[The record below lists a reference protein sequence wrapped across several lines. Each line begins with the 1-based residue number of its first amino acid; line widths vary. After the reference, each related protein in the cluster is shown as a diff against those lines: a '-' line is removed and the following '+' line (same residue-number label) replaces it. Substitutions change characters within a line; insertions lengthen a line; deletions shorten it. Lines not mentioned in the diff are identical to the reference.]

1 MYSLLGRRPA
11 VLILLMVLGMAG
23 TGGAAPTS
31 GTIELSVDA
40 SEVAR
45 KILHAKLV
53 IPAQAGTVTLRYPKW
68 IPGEH
73 GPTGPIKDVTGIK
86 VTAGGKSVS
95 WSHVSEDVNTLQ
107 IEAPGEGRL
116 EVALDVILP
125 PSSVEGFS
133 SAASSTDD
141 LLVLAWNQVLVYPSG
156 TPISEL
162 RYKASLTLPEGWKF
176 GTALPVAAR
185 AGRTTHFAE
194 VSLETLVDSP
204 VLCGEHFREIP
215 LGVVGGVPHFV
226 EMAADSEA
234 AMEPKPETRE
244 AWGRLIREGQALFGA
259 RHYGSY
265 RFLLTLSD
273 GVAHFG
279 LEHHE
284 SSDDRVKERTL
295 LEEEQTKSS
304 ATLLPHEYVHSW
316 NGKYRRPLPMISD
329 DFQGPL
335 DTSMLWVYEGLTQYL
350 GQILTARSGLWTQ
363 EDFRDKLAQI
373 GDWAGH
379 QTGRT
384 WRSLED
390 TALSAQ
396 LLFEARDDWEAWR
409 RGTDFYD
416 ESVLIWLDADTLIRE
431 KTAGRKSLT
440 DFCRKFHG
448 GESGPPMVRPYT
460 FEDLVATLNEV
471 LPYDWSS
478 FLRQRVESTSPYPP
492 LEGLTRSGWRLT
504 YSDKPSE
511 LQKAYEESR
520 KEVDLTASLGLVV
533 KEDGTIKDIVPGK
546 PVYQA
551 GMGPGMKLVAV
562 NSRRYSKERLRE
574 AIAASKGQRIE
585 LLVEN
590 GDYIKS
596 YSIDYKDGEKYPRL
610 ERIPGKKDLLSLI
623 LESRSPAA
631 APTR

>member
-1 MYSLLGRRPA
+1 MYSLLGRRSA
-11 VLILLMVLGMAG
+11 VLILLMLVVGMAG
-23 TGGAAPTS
+23 TGGAAPIS
-31 GTIELSVDA
+31 GPIELSVDA

-45 KILHAKLV
+45 KILHAKLL
-53 IPAQAGTVTLRYPKW
+53 IPAQEGTVTLLYPKW

-73 GPTGPIKDVTGIK
+73 GPTGPIKDVAGIK
-86 VTAGGKSVS
+86 VTAGGKSVP
-95 WSHVSEDVNTLQ
+95 WSHVSEDVSTLR
-107 IEAPGEGRL
+107 IEAPAGAGRL

-125 PSSVEGFS
+125 PSTVEGFS

-141 LLVLAWNQVLVYPSG
+141 LLVLNWNQVLVYPAG
-156 TPISEL
+156 TPVQQL
-162 RYKASLTLPEGWKF
+162 RYKANLTLPENWKLA
-176 GTALPVAAR
+176 TALPIAAR
-185 AGRTTHFAE
+185 AGRTTRFAE

-204 VLCGEHFREIP
+204 VLCGEHHREVP
-215 LGVVGGVPHFV
+215 LGVVDGVPHFV
-226 EMAADSEA
+226 EMVADGEA

-259 RHYGSY
+259 RHYNSY

-295 LEEEQTKSS
+295 LEEELTRSS

-316 NGKYRRPLPMISD
+316 NGKYRRPQPMIGD

-363 EDFRDKLAQI
+363 EDYRDKLALI
-373 GDWAGH
+373 ADWAAN

-431 KTAGRKSLT
+431 KSGGKKSLT

-448 GESGPPMVRPYT
+448 GKSGSPEVRPYT

-471 LPYDWSS
+471 VPYDWTS

-492 LEGLTRSGWRLT
+492 LEGLKRSGWRLT
-504 YSDKPSE
+504 YADKPSE
-511 LQKAYEESR
+511 LQKAYDASR
-520 KEVDLTASLGLVV
+520 KEVDLASSLGVV
-533 KEDGTIKDIVPGK
+533 LREDGTIKDIVPGK
-546 PVYQA
+546 PAYRA
-551 GMGPGMKLVAV
+551 GIGPGMKVVAV
-562 NSRRYSKERLRE
+562 NGRRYSKERIRE
-574 AIAASKGQRIE
+574 AVEASREAAQGIE

-590 GDYIKS
+590 GEYIKT
-596 YSIDYKDGEKYPRL
+596 YPVDYKDGAKYPRL
-610 ERIPGKKDLLSLI
+610 ERIPGTKDLLSQI
-623 LESRSPAA
+623 IESHTS
-631 APTR
+631 

>member
-1 MYSLLGRRPA
+1 MKSLLGRRSA
-11 VLILLMVLGMAG
+11 VLVLLVFLGAG
-23 TGGAAPTS
+23 GTRGASPSAGP
-31 GTIELSVDA
+31 IELSVDA

-45 KILHAKLV
+45 KILHVKLV
-53 IPAQAGTVTLRYPKW
+53 IPAQEGTVTLLYPKW

-86 VTAGGKSVS
+86 ATAGGKSIP
-95 WSHVSEDVNTLQ
+95 WSHTSEDVNTLHV
-107 IEAPGEGRL
+107 EAPAGAGRV

-141 LLVLAWNQVLVYPSG
+141 LLVLAWNQVLLYPAG
-156 TPISEL
+156 TPISQL
-162 RYKASLTLPEGWKF
+162 RYKANLTLPEGWKI
-176 GTALPVAAR
+176 GTALPIATR
-185 AGRTTHFAE
+185 AGRTTRFAE

-204 VLCGEHFREIP
+204 VLCGEHFREVP
-215 LGVVGGVPHFV
+215 LGVVGGAPHFV

-234 AMEPKPETRE
+234 AMEPKHETRE
-244 AWGRLIREGQALFGA
+244 SWGRLIREGQALFGA
-259 RHYGSY
+259 RHYDSY

-279 LEHHE
+279 LEHHQ

-295 LEEEQTKSS
+295 LEEELTRSS

-316 NGKYRRPLPMISD
+316 NGKYRRPEPMVSD

-363 EDFRDKLAQI
+363 EDFRDKLAMI
-373 GDWAGH
+373 ADWASN

-384 WRSLED
+384 WRPLED

-440 DFCRKFHG
+440 DFCRRFHG
-448 GESGPPMVRPYT
+448 GESGAPQVRPYT
-460 FEDLVATLNEV
+460 FEDVVATLNEV
-471 LPYDWSS
+471 LPYDWTT

-504 YSDKPSE
+504 FADKPSE
-511 LQKAYEESR
+511 LQKAYEASR
-520 KEVDLTASLGLVV
+520 KEVDVTSSLGLTLR
-533 KEDGTIKDIVPGK
+533 EDGSIKDIVPGK
-546 PVYQA
+546 PAYRA

-562 NSRRYSKERLRE
+562 NGRRYSKERLRE
-574 AIAASKGQRIE
+574 AIAANAGSTQPLE

-590 GDYIKS
+590 GDYIKT
-596 YSIDYKDGEKYPRL
+596 YKVDYKDGEKYPRL
-610 ERIPGKKDLLSLI
+610 ERIPGTKDLLSQI
-623 LESRSPAA
+623 SESRAS
-631 APTR
+631 